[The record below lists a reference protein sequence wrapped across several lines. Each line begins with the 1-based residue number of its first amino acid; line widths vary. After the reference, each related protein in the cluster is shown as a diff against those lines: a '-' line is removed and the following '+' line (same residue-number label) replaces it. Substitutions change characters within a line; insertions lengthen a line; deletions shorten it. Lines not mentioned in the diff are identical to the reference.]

1 MSLLVYRFDN
11 VEAFPLLEVLTTLAE
26 KPTLRIDGHGHA
38 AILRM
43 EVSQKACAAAVG
55 RAVLALP
62 PRTVEGL
69 PQQFLLEIHGDANG
83 CRVVMEAFDAG
94 GEPLIYSFGVVD
106 FNGWRTVGSRIADCG
121 LWTGDRRGAEGDSQS
136 AIRNPQSVSP
146 PIDLCRLAI
155 LTGEREGGFSIG
167 LRSICVTGHVRLPAS
182 GLARP

>member
-11 VEAFPLLEVLTTLAE
+11 AEAFPLLEVLTTLAE
-26 KPTLRIDGHGHA
+26 KPTIRIDGHGQE
-38 AILRM
+38 AILRV
-43 EVSQKACAAAVG
+43 EASPKACAVAVG

-69 PQQFLLEIHGDANG
+69 PQQFLLEIHGDASG

-106 FNGWRTVGSRIADCG
+106 FSGWRTVGSRLADYG
-121 LWTGDRRGAEGDSQS
+121 LWAGDRGGAAGD
-136 AIRNPQSVSP
+136 PQSVSP

-155 LTGEREGGFSIG
+155 LTDECEGGFSLG
-167 LRSICVTGHVRLPAS
+167 LRSICVTGQVRLPVP

>member
-11 VEAFPLLEVLTTLAE
+11 AEAFPLLEVLTTLAE
-26 KPTLRIDGHGHA
+26 KPTIRIDGHGQE
-38 AILRM
+38 AILRV
-43 EVSQKACAAAVG
+43 EASPKGCAATVG

-69 PQQFLLEIHGDANG
+69 PQQFLLEIHGDASG

-121 LWTGDRRGAEGDSQS
+121 LWTGDRSGAEDDSQT
-136 AIRNPQSVSP
+136 ANRKPQTVSP

-155 LTGEREGGFSIG
+155 LTGEREGGFSLG
-167 LRSICVTGHVRLPAS
+167 LRSICVTGQVRLPVP
-182 GLARP
+182 GLSRP